1 MKEKVL
7 EFINNYKAASNHKN
21 TKEKIEFAFTN
32 GNCYWFA
39 FILHT
44 VFDGVI
50 CYLPIEGH
58 FICKIE
64 NEYYDITGCI
74 DESYDFRMD
83 ALYTWDNYCKIEPLN
98 SARVARDCI
107 YYNVEVKK

>member
-7 EFINNYKAASNHKN
+7 KFINSYKSTSNHKD
-21 TKEKIEFAFTN
+21 TREKIEIAFTN

-44 VFDGVI
+44 VFDGEI
-50 CYLPIEGH
+50 YYLPIEGH

-64 NEYYDITGCI
+64 DEYYDIKGYI
-74 DESYDFRMD
+74 DDSFNYRMD
-83 ALYTWDNYCKIEPLN
+83 ALYSWKEYCEMEPLN
-98 SARVARDCI
+98 AARVSRDCI
-107 YYNVEVKK
+107 YYNVEIKK